1 MDGEQATRKVGG
13 IPIRNLYV
21 MLAFAGSLRTGLG
34 EASCG
39 AIDGDALPLDLL
51 ARLLSEKL
59 AWMRSHATP
68 RNYRVRDEVGT
79 RPEGALDL
87 ATTLRGMHLVHRR
100 VAYQIDEL
108 QLDTPHNRLICAG
121 VRVLIRSPQVTSSVR
136 DELRRQL
143 AAFAGVSYVTQHDAL
158 RIDWTLRERGQAYY
172 AEALGL
178 ARLALLETLPD
189 EHERDAHW
197 RKLLDDHERMG
208 ELFEEFVRGFLGI
221 QFAGLGNVTKP
232 HFHWSSTPHP
242 LQPQLHTDLMIERHA
257 DPGLT
262 IGECKLYRSPLMP
275 GRNGG
280 QRLRPAH
287 LNQLFAYLCAAA
299 TRYPAR
305 PIEGML
311 IYALV
316 DEPFDGELMLR
327 DFRVRIHAID
337 LRLPWKDLRQ
347 QLMRLWPA
355 HERRAY
361 DEPHAR
367 GEDVG

>member
-1 MDGEQATRKVGG
+1 MDGEQATRQVGG

-21 MLAFAGSLRTGLG
+21 MLAFAGSLRTGLSA
-34 EASCG
+34 ASCG

-51 ARLLSEKL
+51 ARLLAEKL
-59 AWMRSHATP
+59 AWMRSRGTP
-68 RNYRVRDEVGT
+68 RTYRVREEVGT
-79 RPEGALDL
+79 RPEGAIDL
-87 ATTLRGMHLVHRR
+87 AATLHGMHLVHRR
-100 VAYQIDEL
+100 IAYRVDEL

-121 VRVLIRSPQVTSSVR
+121 IRVLLRSTQVTQGVR
-136 DELRRQL
+136 EELRRQL

-208 ELFEEFVRGFLGI
+208 ELFEQFVRGFLRI
-221 QFAGLGNVTKP
+221 EFAGRGSVSKP
-232 HFHWSSTPHP
+232 HFRWSSKPHP
-242 LQPQLHTDLMIERHA
+242 LQPELHTDLMIERHA
-257 DPGLT
+257 DPSLT
-262 IGECKLYRSPLMP
+262 IGECKLYRAPLMA
-275 GRNGG
+275 GRSGG

-299 TRYPAR
+299 ARHPAR
-305 PIEGML
+305 LIEGLL

-327 DFRVRIHAID
+327 DFPVRIHAID
-337 LRLPWKDLRQ
+337 LRLPWKDLRV
-347 QLMRLWPA
+347 QLARLWPQG
-355 HERRAY
+355 
-361 DEPHAR
+361 PISQPT
-367 GEDVG
+367 